1 MVTIPSIEMHSNA
14 QSDRKRV
21 VMLVDN
27 KKRDL
32 MVAALVAYQLKQRNI
47 ECFLEPLEAY
57 RGSLAA
63 YRPHLMIF
71 NHLVASHLVDYSKRI
86 ANMGVLTAVLLNEG
100 LCYGDEE
107 RNFNAGK
114 HHKGA
119 HIDYFFCWNQPLKD
133 ALESYGFGQ
142 QTKIEVVGPARYDF
156 YSPPWTAAFNDYVWP
171 QKNGRPKLLVCSN
184 FGLARFY
191 YLPKTEAEKFFSAWA
206 SRIPSYRDWW
216 GLVETN
222 KRAQDRFLD
231 FLRTIIESKKFDV
244 VLRPHPSEEVSYYRR
259 WIATLPPDLQREIP
273 MEEHA
278 NITSLILACDIQV
291 GCENCNTTME
301 SWIAGKPTVE
311 LVFERHPVFYN
322 EKVAAL
328 SPNCDQPEKVI
339 AAIEHELANP
349 KQESY
354 QAGRQAHL
362 DKWCNSPSGKATGKV
377 ADIIAQRLANHPEPD
392 WSKLDATD
400 RRRAWKLKAMQRI
413 GQAYHYKPFLDWRGK
428 MLGGKY
434 KLKSYIYY
442 KSIKPKDVLNAMD
455 LLESR
460 LKNKAEVS
468 PGKP

>member
-1 MVTIPSIEMHSNA
+1 MQNNA
-14 QSDRKRV
+14 QSNRKRV

-32 MVAALVAYQLKQRNI
+32 MVAALVAYQLKLRNV

-63 YRPHLMIF
+63 HRPHMMIF

-86 ANMGVLTAVLLNEG
+86 GNMGVLTSVLLNEG

-133 ALESYGFGQ
+133 AMERYGFGQ

-156 YSPPWTAAFNDYVWP
+156 YSPPWSAIFNDYQWP
-171 QKNGRPKLLVCSN
+171 LNNGRPKLLVCSN
-184 FGLARFY
+184 FGLAPFY
-191 YLPKTEAEKFFSAWA
+191 YLPKSEAEKFFSAWTN
-206 SRIPSYRDWW
+206 RIPTYRDWW
-216 GLVETN
+216 GLVEIN
-222 KRAQDRFLD
+222 KRAQDKFLIY
-231 FLRTIIESKKFDV
+231 LRTILESKKFDV
-244 VLRPHPSEEVSYYRR
+244 ILRPHPGEDVGFYRR
-259 WIATLPPDLQREIP
+259 WIATLPPDLQKEIP
-273 MEEHA
+273 IEEYA
-278 NITSLILACDIQV
+278 NITSLILACDVQV

-311 LVFERHPVFYN
+311 LIFERHPVYYSP
-322 EKVAAL
+322 EVAKL
-328 SPNCDQPEKVI
+328 SPNCDDPAKVVD
-339 AAIEHELANP
+339 AIEHELANP

-362 DKWCNSPSGKATGKV
+362 TKWCNSPSGKATGKV
-377 ADIIAQRLANHPEPD
+377 ADIIAERIANHPEPD

-400 RRRAWKLKAMQRI
+400 RRRAMKLKAMQSI
-413 GQAYHYKPFLDWRGK
+413 GHAYHYKPFLSLRSK
-428 MLGGKY
+428 LFGGRHQ
-434 KLKSYIYY
+434 LKSYVYQ
-442 KSIKPKDVLNAMD
+442 KSIRPKDVRNAMA

-460 LKNKAEVS
+460 LGQNAPPAGKA
-468 PGKP
+468 